1 MNNTKK
7 TKSEM
12 SKIKVVMELEF
23 DSNKAFDTYNFSAK
37 KKLKSKKPEDVAKV
51 YIDAISEDLK
61 PFTYYGV
68 DLIVSKISLV
78 GSDKILLKLSKDDII
93 E

>member
-7 TKSEM
+7 TKN
-12 SKIKVVMELEF
+12 KLIKVAMDIEF
-23 DSNKAFDTYNFSAK
+23 DIDEAFDIYNFSAK
-37 KKLKSKKPEDVAKV
+37 EKLKSKKPDDVAKV

-68 DLIVSKISLV
+68 DLNISNINLV
-78 GSDKILLKLSKDDII
+78 GSDKVLLKLSKDDII
-93 E
+93 K